1 MNNVTNTRISPMTY
15 VIFLLGILFLSFTAP
30 WQKMSNFDP
39 ATGAFLRCLGGA
51 LCLLPF
57 AFIEAKS
64 KGWLN
69 KKGVW
74 LSILAGLVLGID
86 FTAWNYSIF
95 FVGSGI
101 ASILLNIQVIILP
114 ALAFMIDKER
124 IPLSYYILAPIMLAG
139 VILAG
144 GALEHGIVDP
154 NGPQEVFGMSI
165 MAVGTIC
172 GLTSGCCYGVYLF
185 ASRRAGRIN
194 QGQIVQ
200 PIMIASFAQLVAPLI
215 WAYVITGNGFDIA
228 TGVMVET
235 AQSLDIG
242 EMIRG
247 LREMRLPKDEIEQ
260 LTSITHAVT
269 AGDPINGVSW
279 FWMFIECV
287 LGQACAWT
295 FAQYGSVKLNPT
307 LGAGLLILSP
317 VATVAIIAPFLF
329 GETLSALQIFGVV
342 VALLAVA
349 YQNGLLK
356 AIFSSKR

>member
-1 MNNVTNTRISPMTY
+1 MDHANTRVGPMTY

-51 LCLLPF
+51 LVLVPF
-57 AFIEAKS
+57 AFMEAGK

-69 KKGVW
+69 ARGIW
-74 LSILAGLVLGID
+74 LSVLAGLVLGID

-114 ALAFMIDKER
+114 ALAFFVDRER

-139 VILAG
+139 VVLAG

-165 MAVGTIC
+165 MAVGTIF

-185 ASRRAGRIN
+185 ASRRAARIN
-194 QGQIVQ
+194 QGQVVQ
-200 PIMIASFAQLVAPLI
+200 PIMIASFAQLLAPTI
-215 WAYVITGNGFDIA
+215 WAYLITGNGFDFHA
-228 TGVMVET
+228 GVMVDA
-235 AQSLDIG
+235 AQSFGDTL
-242 EMIRG
+242 RG

-260 LTSITHAVT
+260 LTSFLHPVT
-269 AGDPINGVSW
+269 AGDPINGMSW
-279 FWMFIECV
+279 FWMLVECV

-329 GETLSALQIFGVV
+329 GETLSVLQIFGVI

-349 YQNGLLK
+349 YQNGLFK
-356 AIFSSKR
+356 AIFSKKH